1 MDSSSEGP
9 LGPSLFMGP
18 DAFRFRFNPSEVN
31 CYSLRNLLICLQLT
45 VMRDIAMAL
54 LKTQPIS
61 DCVLSQFLTIGF
73 NTGVREPLGFVAFAF
88 ARERGRKAESA

>member
-1 MDSSSEGP
+1 M
-9 LGPSLFMGP
+9 GPSLFMGP

-31 CYSLRNLLICLQLT
+31 CYSLCNLLICLQLT

-88 ARERGRKAESA
+88 A